1 MFTWKHDALDG
12 VWKNHALSNELLK
25 IAARNFTLV
34 RFTKKQP
41 NFGRGMGQSVTLPYY
56 KALDEPD
63 SAELSERLRVPI
75 EQLEMAGR
83 TITVVE
89 WGRGVGYTNLAD
101 EFSKVSPKEGGQK
114 RLLDQMEA
122 CMDTGAANAFKE
134 AKVCFTPTSST
145 AGTIDTDGAHS
156 VSALSNLTAAHIGL
170 IRDYMAND
178 LHVPYFDGGDYI
190 GTFATKGL
198 RGLKSDT
205 ALQEWHKYLAKGD
218 IIFKSE
224 VGKVENVRMIEVTHE
239 QALSNGVGTSSVLGE
254 GLIFGDD
261 AVRRV
266 VVDDPHLR
274 ADPNYNG
281 DFGRRKAII
290 WYGQIAFGCT
300 FLTADDREARIVRV
314 GSL

>member
-1 MFTWKHDALDG
+1 MFTWNYDATDG

-25 IAARNFTLV
+25 IAARDFVLV

-41 NFGRGMGQSVTLPYY
+41 NFGAGMGQSVTLPYY

-63 SAELSERLRVPI
+63 TPQLDERMRVPI
-75 EQLEMAGR
+75 DELEMAGR
-83 TITVVE
+83 SITVVE
-89 WGRGVGYTNLAD
+89 WGRGCGYTNLAD

-114 RLLDQMEA
+114 RLLDQMNA
-122 CMDTGAANAFKE
+122 CMDTGAAAGFKE
-134 AKVCFTPTSST
+134 AKVCFTPTSAS

-156 VSALSNLTAAHIGL
+156 VAATSNLTAAHVGL
-170 IRDYMAND
+170 IRDYMVND
-178 LHVPYFDGGDYI
+178 LHVPYFEGGDYI
-190 GTFATKGL
+190 GTVATKGL
-198 RGLKSDT
+198 RGLKNDT

-224 VGKVENVRMIEVTHE
+224 VGKVENVRFVEVSHE
-239 QALSNGVGTSSVLGE
+239 QALSNGVGTGSVLGE

-266 VVDDPHLR
+266 EVDSPHLR
-274 ADPNYNG
+274 ADPNYKG

-290 WYGQIAFGCT
+290 WYGLVAFGST
-300 FLTADDREARIVRV
+300 FMTADDREARIVRI